1 MHCKGYFEQTIGA
14 SLVLEVIPFDEIL
27 LMQRQVENSAKL
39 VGSGGVSIYINIY
52 RYYIHFH
59 IYIYI
64 YVLGTPRASFTRLL
78 GWVVGSRQTF

>member
-64 YVLGTPRASFTRLL
+64 CTWHTACLFYSVARLGC
-78 GWVVGSRQTF
+78 W